1 MIKHSVGKSKVE
13 SSVTLVNYE
22 KSWRTGEIREDKIW
36 ANKCVGRWKIFH
48 DAKWEIWVQIAGK
61 MLKAIL
67 RNKNGSLGKEYAT
80 GKVILE
86 VSKAFDEIVQ
96 NSLWVANAGI
106 MQFSRFTLG

>member
-1 MIKHSVGKSKVE
+1 M
-13 SSVTLVNYE
+13 
-22 KSWRTGEIREDKIW
+22 
-36 ANKCVGRWKIFH
+36 
-48 DAKWEIWVQIAGK
+48 QIAGK